1 MARMASREMAGWLE
15 HYFPA
20 IEPASWGDDR
30 CWIAFMKTREP
41 EHNPPFYWL
50 GRALDAVDEGDA
62 GAVFRARLEAAH
74 GVTSCGGD
82 FERDQRAQDVLSEA
96 CAYAWAAAQLGP
108 PVVETAEA
116 GASLERDA
124 VRLHVPAHDAYIAPV
139 RLWPVQTLTD
149 VVRQIAARAEEAGR
163 RLPRSPG
170 RVLYVDAW
178 HEQMYAQNLG
188 YRLELTEPLQ
198 DALRLY
204 AVEHGLGHVLT
215 RPFEWGRPV
224 EAWY

>member
-1 MARMASREMAGWLE
+1 MASHDMAGWLE

-20 IEPASWGDDR
+20 IEPAMWGDDR

-50 GRALDAVDEGDA
+50 GRALDAVDDG
-62 GAVFRARLEAAH
+62 GASAIFAQRLESAH
-74 GVTSCGGD
+74 GPVSCGGD

-96 CAYAWAAAQLGP
+96 CAYAWTAAHLGP
-108 PVVETAEA
+108 PLVETVEER
-116 GASLERDA
+116 ASLEGAA
-124 VRLHVPAHDAYIAPV
+124 VRLHVPAHGAYVAPV
-139 RLWPVQTLTD
+139 RLWPVRTLTD
-149 VVRQIAARAEEAGR
+149 VVRQIAARAEERGPARYRRHPAACCTWMPGTSRCTRRTSATGSNGR
-163 RLPRSPG
+163 S
-170 RVLYVDAW
+170 
-178 HEQMYAQNLG
+178 H
-188 YRLELTEPLQ
+188 LQ
-198 DALRLY
+198 DALRFY